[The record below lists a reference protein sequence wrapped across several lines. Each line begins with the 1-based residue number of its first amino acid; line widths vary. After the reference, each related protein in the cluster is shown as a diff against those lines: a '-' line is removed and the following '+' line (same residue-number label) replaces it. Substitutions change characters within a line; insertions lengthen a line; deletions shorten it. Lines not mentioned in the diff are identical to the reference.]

1 MRWHPS
7 QLRVLVVVMLIEM
20 LISVNYRY
28 FTWAGDKFPHSTE
41 MINNLA
47 AKGRK
52 MVTIVDPHLKKDDN
66 YKVYADAKSRGY
78 YVKNSNGG
86 EYDGWCWPGE
96 FHKIS
101 YIKSSI
107 VGTLIVQSTL

>member
-1 MRWHPS
+1 MGHWNRSHTTALQISERKYLQP
-7 QLRVLVVVMLIEM
+7 QFIFVNLIEM
-20 LISVNYRY
+20 LNSVNYRY

-96 FHKIS
+96 FHEI
-101 YIKSSI
+101 
-107 VGTLIVQSTL
+107 Q